1 MKKEDVKL
9 TERVV
14 PGPALHYLSY
24 IPDAPRAMVGMLH
37 GYADHAARYAHVQGA
52 WAERGIAS
60 VALDLRGHGRA
71 DGRRG
76 YCSSFDEFLDDTREL
91 DRLVRDRAGSVP
103 RFLFGHSFGG
113 LVAASAVLADPKA
126 WKGLVL
132 SSPYF
137 DLALKVPG
145 AKVLAARLA
154 SVVLPTLALPS
165 GLAGKDLT
173 HDAARARLYDEDP
186 LVFKKATSRW
196 FVASKRAQVKAL
208 EGAPALLL
216 PLYVLFGEADPVASL
231 AAGKAFYERA
241 GSQDKTWDARPGL
254 FHETLNEPEWP
265 AIAGAIAD
273 WLLERL

>member
-1 MKKEDVKL
+1 MKNEDVKL

-14 PGPALHYLSY
+14 PGPALHYLSSL
-24 IPDAPRAMVGMLH
+24 PEAPRAIVGMLH
-37 GYADHAARYAHVQGA
+37 GYADHAARYAHVQAA

-76 YCSSFDEFLDDTREL
+76 YCSRFDEFLDDTREL
-91 DRLVRDRAGSVP
+91 ERLVRDRAGSAP

-113 LVAASAVLADPKA
+113 LVAANAVLADPKA
-126 WKGLVL
+126 WSGLVL

-137 DLALKVPG
+137 GLALKVPG
-145 AKVLAARLA
+145 AKVFAARLA

-165 GLAGKDLT
+165 GLVGKDLT
-173 HDAARARLYDEDP
+173 HDLARARLYDEDP

-196 FVASKRAQVKAL
+196 FVESQRAQEKAL
-208 EGAPALLL
+208 ASAQALTL
-216 PLYVLFGEADPVASL
+216 PVYVLFGEADPIASL

-241 GSQDKTWDARPGL
+241 GSSDKTFDARPGL
-254 FHETLNEPEWP
+254 LHETLNEPEWP
-265 AIAGAIAD
+265 AIAAAIAD
-273 WLLERL
+273 WLLAHI